1 MTIFAIFDHFGQIR
15 KFKKSQKSQK
25 KIFYKTLEKVVIRPE
40 K

>member
-15 KFKKSQKSQK
+15 KFKKVKKVQKNVFLK
-25 KIFYKTLEKVVIRPE
+25 NLEKVVICPE